1 MNYQEIFMT
10 KSEAKSIL
18 HDVRSKVAKES
29 GLFGGEKNQEL
40 LDAHGDLSGVIHHID
55 KLED

>member
-1 MNYQEIFMT
+1 MT